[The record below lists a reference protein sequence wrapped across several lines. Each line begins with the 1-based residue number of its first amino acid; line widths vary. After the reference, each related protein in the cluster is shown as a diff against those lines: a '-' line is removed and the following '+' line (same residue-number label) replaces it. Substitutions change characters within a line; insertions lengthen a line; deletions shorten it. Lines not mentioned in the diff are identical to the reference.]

1 MGGALSMREAGRKRR
16 HVRLRKRVQGSSERP
31 RLVVHRSHLHLYAQ
45 MVDDF
50 AGKTLLSCSTQ
61 DAEFRKQAAKGG
73 TLEAA
78 KRLGEALAKEASGA
92 GIKKVVFDRGGY
104 VYHGRVKALAD
115 AAREHGLE
123 F

>member
-1 MGGALSMREAGRKRR
+1 MSSLSSREAGRQRR
-16 HVRLRKRVQGSSERP
+16 HIRIRKRVQGSAARP

-45 MVDDF
+45 VVDDR
-50 AGKTLLSCSTQ
+50 AGKTLLACSTQ
-61 DAEFRKQAAKGG
+61 DGEFRKQMSKGG

-78 KRLGEALAKEASGA
+78 KRLGQVLAKEASGA

-104 VYHGRVKALAD
+104 MYHGRVKALAD